1 MKPGGI
7 VNHPEDWGET
17 YEIKKKKPEPETFWD
32 DYGFP
37 NCGYIPQEETKK
49 TDKDALLN
57 LENSAS

>member
-7 VNHPEDWGET
+7 INHPEDWGET

-37 NCGYIPQEETKK
+37 YCDYVSQGDIVED
-49 TDKDALLN
+49 DKDTVQ
-57 LENSAS
+57 